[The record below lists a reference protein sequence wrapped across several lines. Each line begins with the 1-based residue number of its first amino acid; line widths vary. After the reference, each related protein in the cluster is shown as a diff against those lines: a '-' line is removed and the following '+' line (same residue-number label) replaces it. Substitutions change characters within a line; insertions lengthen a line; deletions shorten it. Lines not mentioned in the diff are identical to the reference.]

1 MTIVK
6 NSKKIA
12 LVITDGVGFRNF
24 VMSDFILEIENVFDS
39 VSIYSGLPDAV
50 FENIKLSE
58 KTKIFEL
65 ALFNEKKSTWFFR
78 KWKEIAHLT
87 KFRSFAGM
95 NENLVLGY
103 PKNNHFG
110 SIFIK
115 IVYAVT
121 KFWHSNTSILFAEKM
136 QFSTFSNHKVTR
148 SYFQLIRNDQPDLVF
163 FTHQRP
169 SYLAPLLHASIKMKI
184 KTATFIFSWDNLA
197 SKGRML
203 GSFDYFLVW
212 SDLMQSEMLHF
223 YDEVD
228 SSQITVVGTP
238 QFEPYV
244 LDRFK
249 TDKLQFFKKF
259 KLIENQKIVCY
270 SCADATIG
278 ANDSIV
284 IAALAE
290 AIRKKDI
297 TGAQLLVR
305 TSPAEL
311 PDRFQNIIDQYPE
324 IKWNFPKW
332 SSARIKHTEAWSQRI
347 PSQEDIADLRAI
359 LEFSDL
365 SVNMC
370 STMSLDFMLF
380 DKPVINTVFGNKQNG
395 LFDDQRFLGYDH
407 FKKVVDSQAV
417 MIAKDANELV
427 IAVNN
432 YLQNPAL
439 DAVQRSAMIK
449 LQISKPLAGT
459 SKRIA
464 KALSKIANV

>member
-1 MTIVK
+1 MTRLK

-24 VMSDFILEIENVFDS
+24 VMSDFILQIENVFDS
-39 VSIYSGLPDAV
+39 VSIYSGLPAAV
-50 FENIKLSE
+50 FDNIKLSE

-65 ALFNEKKSTWFFR
+65 AIFNEKKATRFFR

-95 NENLVLGY
+95 NENLELGY
-103 PKNNHFG
+103 PKNNHLG

-115 IVYAVT
+115 IVYAIT
-121 KFWHSNTSILFAEKM
+121 KFWHSNSSILFAEKM
-136 QFSTFSNHKVTR
+136 QFLTFSNHEVTK
-148 SYFQLIRNDQPDLVF
+148 SYLQLLKNDRPDLVF

-169 SYLAPLLHASIKMKI
+169 SYLAPLLDAAINRKI

-203 GSFDYFLVW
+203 GTFNHFLVW
-212 SDLMQSEMLHF
+212 SDLMQSEMLYF
-223 YDEVD
+223 YDQVR

-244 LDRFK
+244 LERFK
-249 TDKLQFFKKF
+249 TEKLQFFKKF
-259 KLIENQKIVCY
+259 HLNQNQKIICY

-284 IAALAE
+284 IT
-290 AIRKKDI
+290 AI
-297 TGAQLLVR
+297 AQAIWTSEILDVQLFVR
-305 TSPAEL
+305 TSPAES
-311 PDRFQNIIDQYPE
+311 PNRFQNIIDQYPE

-332 SSARIKHTEAWSQRI
+332 TSARINHTEAWSQRI
-347 PSQEDIADLRAI
+347 PTHEDIMDLRAI

-380 DKPVINTVFGNKQNG
+380 DKPVINTVFGNTQNG
-395 LFDDQRFLGYDH
+395 LYDDQRFLAYDH
-407 FKKVVDSQAV
+407 FKKVVDSKAV
-417 MIAKDANELV
+417 IVAKNANELV
-427 IAVNN
+427 TTINF
-432 YLQNPAL
+432 YLQNPA
-439 DAVQRSAMIK
+439 ANKHERAGVIA
-449 LQISKPLAGT
+449 LQLGKPLLGT
-459 SKRIA
+459 SQRIA
-464 KALSKIANV
+464 ETLFRISNV